1 MTNGTLTRRLGLL
14 EVRLQPPEPSLRS
27 YRVVVD
33 DYATDVGVEAAFAS
47 TCLGRVRMPADQFT
61 MRRVVTPEVLDH
73 G

>member
-33 DYATDVGVEAAFAS
+33 DHATDDDVEAAFA
-47 TCLGRVRMPADQFT
+47 TTYPGIVRMPADHFT
-61 MRRVVTPEVLDH
+61 IRRIVTPEVLDH